1 MKVTAKKTFKNKRG
15 KEVAEGTVLHVTL
28 DYAKEI
34 SEFLEQ
40 VPGLNNQKKITKEKN
55 KQREEK

>member
-1 MKVTAKKTFKNKRG
+1 MKVTVKKTFKNKRG
-15 KEVAEGTVLHVTL
+15 KEVADGTVLHVTL

-40 VPGLNNQKKITKEKN
+40 IPGLNNKKKITKEK
-55 KQREEK
+55 KQTEEK

>member
-1 MKVTAKKTFKNKRG
+1 MKVTVKKTFNNNRG

-28 DYAKEI
+28 DYAREI
-34 SEFLEQ
+34 SEFLEE
-40 VPGLNNQKKITKEKN
+40 VPSLNNPKKPTKEK

>member
-1 MKVTAKKTFKNKRG
+1 MKVTVKKTFKNNRG

-28 DYAKEI
+28 DYAREI
-34 SEFLEQ
+34 SEFLEE
-40 VPGLNNQKKITKEKN
+40 VPILNNSKKPTKEK

>member
-1 MKVTAKKTFKNKRG
+1 MKVTVKKTFKNKRG

-40 VPGLNNQKKITKEKN
+40 VPGLNNKKKITKEK
-55 KQREEK
+55 KQTEEK

>member
-1 MKVTAKKTFKNKRG
+1 MKVTVKKTFKNKRG

-28 DYAKEI
+28 DYAREI
-34 SEFLEQ
+34 SEFLEEA
-40 VPGLNNQKKITKEKN
+40 PSLNNQKKITKEK

>member
-1 MKVTAKKTFKNKRG
+1 MKVRVKKTFKNKRG

-34 SEFLEQ
+34 SEFLEE
-40 VPGLNNQKKITKEKN
+40 VPSLDNKKKITKEK

>member
-1 MKVTAKKTFKNKRG
+1 MKVKVKKTFKNKRG

-28 DYAKEI
+28 DYAREI

-40 VPGLNNQKKITKEKN
+40 VPSLKNQKKITKEK

>member
-1 MKVTAKKTFKNKRG
+1 MKVTVKKTFKNKRG

-34 SEFLEQ
+34 SEFLEEI
-40 VPGLNNQKKITKEKN
+40 PGLNNKKKITKEK

>member
-1 MKVTAKKTFKNKRG
+1 MKVTVKKTFKNKRG
-15 KEVAEGTVLHVTL
+15 KEVAEGAVLHVTL

-34 SEFLEQ
+34 SEFLEEI
-40 VPGLNNQKKITKEKN
+40 PGLNNQKKITKEK

>member
-1 MKVTAKKTFKNKRG
+1 MKVTVKKTFKNKRG

-40 VPGLNNQKKITKEKN
+40 VPGLNNQKKITKEK
-55 KQREEK
+55 KQTEEK

>member
-1 MKVTAKKTFKNKRG
+1 MKVTVKKTFKNNRG

-28 DYAKEI
+28 DYAREI
-34 SEFLEQ
+34 SEFLEE
-40 VPGLNNQKKITKEKN
+40 VPSLNNPKKSTKEK

>member
-1 MKVTAKKTFKNKRG
+1 MKVTVKKTFKNKRG

-40 VPGLNNQKKITKEKN
+40 VPGLNNKKKITKEK

>member
-1 MKVTAKKTFKNKRG
+1 MKVKVKKTFKNKRG
-15 KEVAEGTVLHVTL
+15 KEVAEGTVLDVTL

-34 SEFLEQ
+34 SEFLEEI
-40 VPGLNNQKKITKEKN
+40 PSLNNQKKITKEK